1 MKQVSIFIF
10 MSRHRGRVIR
20 RARHVASPPLAIPA
34 QKNVYLNTTNN
45 INEIP
50 FHTLTFNMGATT
62 PSSK

>member
-34 QKNVYLNTTNN
+34 QKNVYLNTTNKQ
-45 INEIP
+45 
-50 FHTLTFNMGATT
+50 H
-62 PSSK
+62 K